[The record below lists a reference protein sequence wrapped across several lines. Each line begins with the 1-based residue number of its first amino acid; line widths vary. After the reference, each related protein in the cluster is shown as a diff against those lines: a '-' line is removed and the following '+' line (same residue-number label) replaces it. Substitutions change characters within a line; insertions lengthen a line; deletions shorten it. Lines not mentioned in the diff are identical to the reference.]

1 MIKSVLVVFLK
12 LIGLCSEMLYRENY
26 TNKVG
31 VFMRSFFWRNTVF
44 LLFLQLVAVIFVIAV
59 SFALAYSEPS
69 AYDNAK
75 IELNRLIHDKK
86 RSEYRHNWLKLSDEF
101 YEIYRNNATWN
112 NRPAALFRSAYAL
125 DQMAQRSFVRQ
136 DAKNAI
142 ERYLY
147 LVKKHELSPLA
158 DDALFNAAQLA
169 HIVLRDTKKAK
180 AYLKQ
185 CITNYPTGDFH
196 LKAKKYYAEIGDG
209 ALASLGTVE
218 ISRPAQ
224 ASITLTKINSQLKND
239 VVRITISME
248 TIASWRA
255 KYQGDEEKPHV
266 VVTLN
271 NVAPSENLELV
282 DTFKKNG
289 IFIGYQIEYD
299 EENRTSV
306 VTLEFS
312 KLLRY
317 AVKSEREPAR
327 LIIEATNSSKQ
338 LDSGIN
344 VRSGTSKNT
353 KKVETKNTGQK
364 KQEKASSA
372 AVKKTVKAKKDDVP
386 TFAAKIADQLGLKV
400 DTIVIDPGHG
410 GKDPGAINNT
420 IKEKDFNLEIAKKIA
435 GVLKS
440 AGYNVYLTRSSDK
453 YVGLYER
460 TDIARKHKADLF
472 ISLHANAS
480 VNANAQGFE
489 TYYLDFT
496 GDEQAI
502 RLAAIENAGV
512 EKRGLGE
519 MEKILGDMLVKA
531 RIQES
536 KRLAQKVQSNTVR
549 KIAKS
554 GYSIKNNGTKGAPF
568 HVLIGSS
575 MPCILIEMGYTSNSA
590 EAKRLL
596 SEKYKNGLAEGIANG
611 IHQYASELNK

>member
-1 MIKSVLVVFLK
+1 MFL
-12 LIGLCSEMLYRENY
+12 CVRFF
-26 TNKVG
+26 G
-31 VFMRSFFWRNTVF
+31 VILFF

-136 DAKNAI
+136 DAKHAI

-185 CITNYPTGDFH
+185 CIANYPTGDFH

-255 KYQGDEEKPHV
+255 KYQGDEENPHV

-282 DTFKKNG
+282 DTFK
-289 IFIGYQIEYD
+289 
-299 EENRTSV
+299 RTGFLSV
-306 VTLEFS
+306 
-312 KLLRY
+312 
-317 AVKSEREPAR
+317 
-327 LIIEATNSSKQ
+327 
-338 LDSGIN
+338 
-344 VRSGTSKNT
+344 
-353 KKVETKNTGQK
+353 
-364 KQEKASSA
+364 
-372 AVKKTVKAKKDDVP
+372 
-386 TFAAKIADQLGLKV
+386 
-400 DTIVIDPGHG
+400 
-410 GKDPGAINNT
+410 
-420 IKEKDFNLEIAKKIA
+420 
-435 GVLKS
+435 
-440 AGYNVYLTRSSDK
+440 
-453 YVGLYER
+453 
-460 TDIARKHKADLF
+460 
-472 ISLHANAS
+472 
-480 VNANAQGFE
+480 
-489 TYYLDFT
+489 
-496 GDEQAI
+496 I
-502 RLAAIENAGV
+502 R
-512 EKRGLGE
+512 
-519 MEKILGDMLVKA
+519 
-531 RIQES
+531 
-536 KRLAQKVQSNTVR
+536 
-549 KIAKS
+549 
-554 GYSIKNNGTKGAPF
+554 
-568 HVLIGSS
+568 
-575 MPCILIEMGYTSNSA
+575 
-590 EAKRLL
+590 
-596 SEKYKNGLAEGIANG
+596 
-611 IHQYASELNK
+611 